1 MRKSRAVL
9 ICLILGFFAL
19 FIVLPAGV
27 ALAEGNPQM
36 FDYYIKA
43 LEYGLKGLQEYFNF
57 IIELFKVVLSI

>member
-1 MRKSRAVL
+1 MRRNRAVL
-9 ICLILGFFAL
+9 VAVILGLFAL

-57 IIELFKVVLSI
+57 IIELFKVALSV